1 METIS
6 RCPFGLSISSIVAQP
21 LIPALLASSRV
32 NIMSQIDGPFETPA
46 NPYAASTATVDS
58 NVKYSSKLPRIL
70 DGVERIAIV
79 LLYSFFL
86 SRMFGAYWQTGN
98 IGNLVMLVTESVLVG
113 FVLCRKAT
121 NDLSLR
127 FGDWFLAFA
136 ATSLP
141 LLAVPQ
147 IAQSQ
152 WPTWNG
158 IAVLLTFAGLIVQ
171 VLSKFTLGRR
181 FGVVA
186 ANRGICS
193 AGPYRL
199 VRHPIYMGY
208 LISHIG
214 FCMLSPAVWNLAL
227 FATLYALKIPRILA
241 EERLLSQDAKYRDYQ
256 KIVRYRLVPG
266 VF

>member
-1 METIS
+1 
-6 RCPFGLSISSIVAQP
+6 
-21 LIPALLASSRV
+21 
-32 NIMSQIDGPFETPA
+32 MSQLHGSLETPT
-46 NPYAASTATVDS
+46 NPDASVNGTADS
-58 NVKYSSKLPRIL
+58 NVRDKIKLSRFL
-70 DGVERIAIV
+70 DGVERISIV

-86 SRMFGAYWQTGN
+86 SRMFGAYWHTGN

-127 FGDWFLAFA
+127 VGDWFLAFA

-147 IAQSQ
+147 MGQSP
-152 WPTWNG
+152 WPAWNN
-158 IAVLLTFAGLIVQ
+158 IAVLLTFAGLFVQ

-186 ANRGICS
+186 ANRGICI

-214 FCMLSPAVWNLAL
+214 FCMLSPAAWNLAI

-241 EERLLSQDAKYRDYQ
+241 EERLLSQDASYRDYQ
-256 KIVRYRLVPG
+256 KIVKYRLIPG
-266 VF
+266 LF

>member
-1 METIS
+1 
-6 RCPFGLSISSIVAQP
+6 
-21 LIPALLASSRV
+21 
-32 NIMSQIDGPFETPA
+32 MSQLDSSADTPA
-46 NPYAASTATVDS
+46 DPYAASKSDS
-58 NVKYSSKLPRIL
+58 DLSVQSKSKLPRFL
-70 DGVERIAIV
+70 DGVERISIV

-86 SRMFGAYWQTGN
+86 SRMFGGYWQTGN
-98 IGNLVMLVTESVLVG
+98 IGNLVMLVTESILVG

-127 FGDWFLAFA
+127 FGDWLLAFA

-147 IAQSQ
+147 LVQSP
-152 WPTWNG
+152 WPVWNA
-158 IAVLLTFAGLIVQ
+158 IAVLLTFAGLVVQ

-186 ANRGICS
+186 ANRGICI

-227 FATLYALKIPRILA
+227 FAALYALKIPRILA

-256 KIVRYRLVPG
+256 KTVRYRLVPG
-266 VF
+266 LF

>member
-1 METIS
+1 
-6 RCPFGLSISSIVAQP
+6 LNSSLEIKQTTDSPEAKQMKSK
-21 LIPALLASSRV
+21 L
-32 NIMSQIDGPFETPA
+32 
-46 NPYAASTATVDS
+46 DS
-58 NVKYSSKLPRIL
+58 NFKLSRYL
-70 DGVERIAIV
+70 DSFERISIV

-86 SRMFGAYWQTGN
+86 SRMFGAYWQSGN
-98 IGNLVMLVTESVLVG
+98 IGNLVMLVTESILVG

-127 FGDWFLAFA
+127 VGDWFLAFA

-141 LLAVPQ
+141 LLAMPQ
-147 IAQSQ
+147 MGQTQ
-152 WPTWNG
+152 WPIWNG

-186 ANRGICS
+186 ANRGICI

-208 LISHIG
+208 LISHVG

-241 EERLLSQDAKYRDYQ
+241 EERLLSQDAEYQDYQ

>member
-1 METIS
+1 M
-6 RCPFGLSISSIVAQP
+6 PQLDSS
-21 LIPALLASSRV
+21 S
-32 NIMSQIDGPFETPA
+32 DTPSD
-46 NPYAASTATVDS
+46 PYAASKSDLDLSVQS
-58 NVKYSSKLPRIL
+58 KSKLPRFL
-70 DGVERIAIV
+70 DGVERISIV

-98 IGNLVMLVTESVLVG
+98 IGNLLMLVTESILVG

-147 IAQSQ
+147 LGQSQ
-152 WPTWNG
+152 WPVWNAV
-158 IAVLLTFAGLIVQ
+158 AVLLTFAGLVVQ

-186 ANRGICS
+186 ANRGICI

-214 FCMLSPAVWNLAL
+214 FCMLSPALWNLAL

-266 VF
+266 LF